1 MAGTRSSTR
10 QATIT
15 SADSDRR
22 RPTRSMP
29 APKGNNTTQGG
40 RGTGK
45 APAPVKKVAG
55 SRRSTVSSQVFS
67 RAGSTDSSQNMS
79 KFNELKKLEKK
90 KALAAQAKAD
100 AGMCIFSIKYC
111 AV

>member
-1 MAGTRSSTR
+1 
-10 QATIT
+10 
-15 SADSDRR
+15 
-22 RPTRSMP
+22 
-29 APKGNNTTQGG
+29 
-40 RGTGK
+40 
-45 APAPVKKVAG
+45 
-55 SRRSTVSSQVFS
+55 
-67 RAGSTDSSQNMS
+67 MS